1 MRRVNDVRDTRELLN
16 VSERS
21 LVVSKLV
28 SAILRIR
35 MGFFFFEKILLLRR
49 LFYWLNRNR
58 ALSPGDSCFTDYAAF
73 NANNAADH
81 LIQLRL

>member
-1 MRRVNDVRDTRELLN
+1 MRRVNDVRHARELLN
-16 VSERS
+16 VRLSSPNWFQRFS
-21 LVVSKLV
+21 GYVWV
-28 SAILRIR
+28 
-35 MGFFFFEKILLLRR
+35 FFEKILLLRR

-58 ALSPGDSCFTDYAAF
+58 ALNPGDSCFTDYAAF

>member
-1 MRRVNDVRDTRELLN
+1 MRRVNDVRGTRELLN
-16 VSERS
+16 ASERS
-21 LVVSKLV
+21 LIVSKLV
-28 SAILRIR
+28 LEILQIL
-35 MGFFFFEKILLLRR
+35 FFLEKILLLRR

-58 ALSPGDSCFTDYAAF
+58 ALNPGDSCFTDYAAF